1 MVTKYSER
9 TVEGKVAFMM
19 DHVTFSPSQSC
30 EGKMCVGRE
39 KYVKIIK
46 SLGKDFSSNYSNS

>member
-1 MVTKYSER
+1 MVIKYSER
-9 TVEGKVAFMM
+9 TVEGKIAFRM

-30 EGKMCVGRE
+30 KGKMCVGRE

-46 SLGKDFSSNYSNS
+46 YLGKGFSNNYSNS